1 MATKL
6 DGDFRTPANRNG
18 LLEVF
23 VAELTLSAYRV
34 ALRTGTQGTWLDLEL
49 LTAAQRWS
57 SILYLQS
64 SQRREGIAS
73 ISTTTFYPN
82 VFVPPRIQNR
92 PDSLAS
98 VFGRIST
105 ARY

>member
-6 DGDFRTPANRNG
+6 DGDFRMPANRNG

-49 LTAAQRWS
+49 DLWRA
-57 SILYLQS
+57 
-64 SQRREGIAS
+64 
-73 ISTTTFYPN
+73 
-82 VFVPPRIQNR
+82 
-92 PDSLAS
+92 LAGTVKTWGS
-98 VFGRIST
+98 ELSGCR
-105 ARY
+105 